1 MVFGLYHSISY
12 CISKPFLL
20 LSALDEREA
29 LDLLPK
35 DADENDAEGR
45 LIVAVV
51 VTEVIV
57 GFLFPALGPPGLLLH
72 FDLRHFK
79 GNSGTRF
86 CAHRFLY
93 R

>member
-1 MVFGLYHSISY
+1 M
-12 CISKPFLL
+12 
-20 LSALDEREA
+20 SALDEREA
-29 LDLLPK
+29 LDLLPR
-35 DADENDAEGR
+35 DADENAAEGR

-72 FDLRHFK
+72 LDFRHFK

-86 CAHRFLY
+86 CAHGNKKVCSCEREKISTL
-93 R
+93 